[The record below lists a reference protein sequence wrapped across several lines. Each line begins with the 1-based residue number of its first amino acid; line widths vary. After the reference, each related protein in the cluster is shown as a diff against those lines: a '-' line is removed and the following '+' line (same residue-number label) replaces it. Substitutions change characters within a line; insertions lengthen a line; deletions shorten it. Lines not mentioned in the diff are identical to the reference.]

1 MEGLIPYLI
10 HAIKKQKPHHHSF
23 NRSFSHSGSVNRS
36 YHMLL
41 ESDSLTGSSH
51 RRTRSD
57 FQQPTTEFL
66 EHRFGVDGSLVSPR
80 GITVTALPPTT
91 ANAVASYATQPPSKN
106 FNNVRKHKWY
116 IYNILGGVQLSIF
129 QKKKKKKKTFGTC
142 RFWFC
147 ISLLRFDSFD

>member
-10 HAIKKQKPHHHSF
+10 QAIKKQKPHHHSL

-66 EHRFGVDGSLVSPR
+66 EHRFGNDGSLVSPR
-80 GITVTALPPTT
+80 GITMSALPPAAT
-91 ANAVASYATQPPSKN
+91 SYATQPPSKN
-106 FNNVRKHKWY
+106 FNNIRKHK
-116 IYNILGGVQLSIF
+116 
-129 QKKKKKKKTFGTC
+129 
-142 RFWFC
+142 
-147 ISLLRFDSFD
+147 